1 MLCTRVAVL
10 QRKENVQIQIS
21 HSRCKRKKKNCEDK
35 ITGCPLTKC
44 CISSSYYVHKKN
56 FVPKCNK
63 PDRENGEIQE
73 KDWREQLI
81 WGSIF
86 LLSVHGL
93 WRSERAWA
101 ATAKEETWVRS
112 NNLVDIPC
120 VISPLCK
127 ICCSILHVI
136 CAEHRWGGGK
146 EKKRTEMGELW
157 GNVFSSWRIRWAA
170 GYGQQGKWMTLWRLV
185 LPKGETPWI
194 SWMEQRFIAVQLAIN
209 LAV

>member
-81 WGSIF
+81 WGSIS

-157 GNVFSSWRIRWAA
+157 NLREHFQLLKDQMSCWIWPAGQVDDFMKTGTAKRRDTMDLMNGAAIHCSS
-170 GYGQQGKWMTLWRLV
+170 
-185 LPKGETPWI
+185 I
-194 SWMEQRFIAVQLAIN
+194 SH
-209 LAV
+209 